1 MTNAEIAEKYQSMSV
16 ELAQIIAKMAEMHR
30 SCQYMTEQT
39 QDAGFV
45 PGVKFIFDGK
55 MPITFI
61 GYTEFLRMEFLDEK
75 KDRHMYVDIKPTAE
89 RIEMFKKVED

>member
-39 QDAGFV
+39 QDAGDTSMDMEEAIRTA
-45 PGVKFIFDGK
+45 GVALAAIVTYAHEYGTDFADHEGK
-55 MPITFI
+55 
-61 GYTEFLRMEFLDEK
+61 DE
-75 KDRHMYVDIKPTAE
+75 
-89 RIEMFKKVED
+89 